1 MKKGKVAIFLLII
14 LLLLFGYRYYKVNHN
29 VPLKYTM
36 DYYKNGDYADCEGL
50 KIKVLSTETRKS
62 DNKNKSGTEFIE
74 LVITSEIVNTTS
86 KVKNAAYLVESP
98 IVIDYYSVQAEPP
111 KLDKGDLRNVQP
123 GEKLSLTQV
132 YTVEKETYE
141 NGKDNMY
148 MYLREK
154 LYPNEVKDKF
164 DKGIRYRKAIKI

>member
-1 MKKGKVAIFLLII
+1 MKKGKIAIFLLII
-14 LLLLFGYRYYKVNHN
+14 LFLLFGYRYYKVNHN

-36 DYYKNGDYADCEGL
+36 DYYGNGDYADCEGL
-50 KIKVLSTETRKS
+50 KIKILSTETRES
-62 DNKNKSGTEFIE
+62 DAKNKIGTKFIE
-74 LVITSEIVNTTS
+74 LVVTSEIVNTTS
-86 KVKNAAYLVESP
+86 EVKNAIYFVESA
-98 IVIDYYSVQAEPP
+98 IVIDYYSVQTRPP

-141 NGKDNMY
+141 NGKDKMY

-154 LYPNEVKDKF
+154 LYPNEIKDKF
-164 DKGIRYRKAIKI
+164 KKGIRYRKAIKI